1 MGFRGQFRTRPLSS
15 RRSKSRL
22 ALRFEE
28 LESRTLLSA
37 AGLAG
42 YLARPAVIYNPAQI
56 QHAYQFDKIANYA
69 SYTAGAGQTI
79 AIVDAY
85 DNPNAQA
92 DLQLFDAQWGL
103 PDPPT
108 FTKYVPSSGT
118 PAVDE
123 GWALES
129 SLDLQWAHAM
139 APGANI
145 ALVEANS
152 ASYSDLLSAVDF
164 AASPSPTGA
173 GASVVSM
180 SWGGGEF
187 SGESSLDSHF
197 GVAGVTFVASSGDNG
212 AYYGLSWP
220 AASSN
225 VVSVGGTSLNLT
237 SSGNY
242 SSESGWSGSGG
253 GSSAV
258 ESRPSYQ
265 SNYLSSHSNSVPN
278 NILRGHTRLNPD
290 VAYNSDPNKG
300 YYVYDSTPYSGS
312 TGWWQVG
319 GTSAAAPQWAAIMA
333 IVDQVRVAGGQGAL
347 GSNATL
353 TALYGALSATSATY
367 ASDFH
372 DVKSGGNGYRAGT
385 GYDLVTGLGSPVVN
399 NVVAALAA
407 VSSSGKSAAVVSGSS
422 STPQGSGQ
430 HIMKLPDS
438 TSGELSPN
446 DVQLILDLLSTTNRT
461 PVVLPAAPTV
471 TTDLPVTVN
480 PNLQQV
486 SLTPN
491 PITVSLTRDV
501 GSGGW
506 LVLDTGDDSDAI
518 PTFPDQPGNVPA
530 PPPVVPPAAPGKG
543 DGSDKSPESSGQFV
557 IASTTSSTSS
567 GFVFESVP
575 GSTPASRSDDHEAL
589 LAADPLAAGVS
600 CVILLGG
607 LAGIR
612 IQEFEERE
620 RRGKPIDM

>member
-1 MGFRGQFRTRPLSS
+1 MGFRGQIRARTLSLR
-15 RRSKSRL
+15 RRSKL

-28 LESRTLLSA
+28 LESRTLLSV

-42 YLARPAVIYNPAQI
+42 HIAKPAVIYDPAQI
-56 QHAYQFDKIANYA
+56 QHAYQFDKIANYG
-69 SYTAGAGQTI
+69 SYTAGTGQTI

-92 DLQLFDAQWGL
+92 DLQLFDTQWGL

-145 ALVEANS
+145 VLVEANS

-164 AASPSPTGA
+164 AASPSPAGA

-225 VVSVGGTSLNLT
+225 VVSVGGTSLTLN

-253 GSSAV
+253 GSSAA
-258 ESRPSYQ
+258 ETRPSYQ
-265 SNYLSSHSNSVPN
+265 SAYLSSHTNSVPSS
-278 NILRGHTRLNPD
+278 ILKHNTRLNPD
-290 VAYNSDPNKG
+290 VAYNADPNKG

-333 IVDQVRVAGGQGAL
+333 IVDQVRVANGQSSL
-347 GSNATL
+347 GSTATL
-353 TALYGALSATSATY
+353 TALYGALSANSSAY

-372 DVKSGGNGYRAGT
+372 DVKTGNNGYHAGT
-385 GYDLVTGLGSPVVN
+385 GFDLVTGLGSPQVA

-430 HIMKLPDS
+430 HIMKLPDPSS
-438 TSGELSPN
+438 TELSPS
-446 DVQLILDLLSTTNRT
+446 DARLILEFLASTPNRL
-461 PVVLPAAPTV
+461 PAVVSAAPTV
-471 TTDLPVTVN
+471 TADLPVAINPTV
-480 PNLQQV
+480 QQV
-486 SLTPN
+486 ILSPN
-491 PITVSLTRDV
+491 PITASLTRDV

-506 LVLDTGDDSDAI
+506 LVLDLGDNDDAI
-518 PTFPDQPGNVPA
+518 PAALGQPDSVPTT
-530 PPPVVPPAAPGKG
+530 PPPVVPPAT
-543 DGSDKSPESSGQFV
+543 DKSDSGNPESGCQI
-557 IASTTSSTSS
+557 IAPLTTSSTSAA
-567 GFVFESVP
+567 FAFESAP
-575 GSTPASRSDDHEAL
+575 GSTPAARGDEDEAL
-589 LAADPLAAGVS
+589 QAADPLAAGMS
-600 CVILLGG
+600 CAVVFGG
-607 LAGIR
+607 YIGTRL
-612 IQEFEERE
+612 QELQERE
-620 RRGKPIDM
+620 RRRKPTKW